1 MGTLAKPAIMPT
13 KAHCL
18 ARQPIL
24 AADEHVIGYELLFRE
39 GPEDHRFTSDGEAAT
54 CTIID
59 TLTMVGLDVICD
71 DGLAFINCNRE
82 TLTKEFFGLLT
93 PNKAV
98 FEIQANVTL
107 DQSIVE
113 ACQRIKEA
121 GSMVA
126 LDQFKPNDARASLA
140 TYADYIKVDVK
151 MVPASQCAAM
161 VAAYGN
167 QQCQMLAYKVES
179 WQDFM
184 TAKRNGFTL
193 FQGYF
198 FRHPE
203 RLRLRAVPVNQV
215 TCLRLLQAV
224 SRPRFQLDEI
234 EELLKREPSLCYRLL
249 RYLNS
254 PMLGLSCT
262 VSSVRHALNLLGE
275 RESIRWV
282 RMATTL
288 AMGHGKC
295 SDLVLSSLVRARFCE
310 LLAPR
315 VKQDESQLF
324 LLGMLSLMDAILEV
338 PIGVLVEGLRLAPEL
353 KNQLIS
359 GKTGNKTQ
367 LSPVYSLMVA
377 CEAGNWEV
385 AVELGKQL
393 GLSLYNVAG
402 TYNEAMRWAHEV
414 TSSVRHDGK

>member
-1 MGTLAKPAIMPT
+1 MCTLAKPAVIPT

-24 AADEHVIGYELLFRE
+24 TADERVIGYELLFRE
-39 GPEDHRFTSDGEAAT
+39 SPEDHRFTADGESAT

-59 TLTMVGLDVICD
+59 TLTIVGLDVICD
-71 DGLAFINCNRE
+71 DGMAFINCTRE

-93 PNKAV
+93 PHKAA
-98 FEIQANVTL
+98 FEIQANVSA
-107 DQSIVE
+107 DESIIE
-113 ACQRIKEA
+113 ACHRIKEA

-126 LDQFKPNDARASLA
+126 LDQFRPNDARAPLA
-140 TYADYIKVDVK
+140 AYADFIKVDAK
-151 MVPASQCAAM
+151 MVPASQCAAI

-167 QQCQMLAYKVES
+167 PQCQMLAYKLES

-198 FRHPE
+198 FSQPE
-203 RLRLRAVPVNQV
+203 RLRLREVPVNQV

-224 SRPRFQLDEI
+224 SQPKFQLDEI
-234 EELLKREPSLCYRLL
+234 EDLLKREPSLCYRLL

-295 SDLVLSSLVRARFCE
+295 SDLVL
-310 LLAPR
+310 
-315 VKQDESQLF
+315 
-324 LLGMLSLMDAILEV
+324 
-338 PIGVLVEGLRLAPEL
+338 
-353 KNQLIS
+353 
-359 GKTGNKTQ
+359 
-367 LSPVYSLMVA
+367 
-377 CEAGNWEV
+377 
-385 AVELGKQL
+385 
-393 GLSLYNVAG
+393 
-402 TYNEAMRWAHEV
+402 
-414 TSSVRHDGK
+414 